1 MNFNELKKIKNDA
14 ELVNAVYNFFDEQ
27 SRLNC
32 SNAVRVEF
40 TTTVKYIEKYLKQG
54 MRILDIGAGAGEYSL
69 YFANK
74 GFAVNAVELADKNV
88 EEFRKRITDNMDI
101 DLRQGNALDLSD
113 FEDEAFDV
121 VLLFGPL
128 YHLHDEKDRNT
139 AIREAKRVL
148 KKDGT
153 IFVAF
158 INNDMVHYTE
168 WGYDPDYLLNGEYD
182 KETFKADD
190 FPFVFFNLDQC
201 REMLTCNEL
210 DIIHEIAS
218 DGMSELLE
226 DRINKLDDAG
236 YAQYLKM
243 HFFYCE
249 KPEHLGKTNHFLFV
263 GKKSGLER
271 KF

>member
-1 MNFNELKKIKNDA
+1 MDFNEMKKIENDT
-14 ELVNAVYNFFDEQ
+14 ELVNAVYNVLDES

-32 SNAVRVEF
+32 SNAARVEF
-40 TTTVKYIEKYLKQG
+40 TTTVKYIEKYLSQR

-74 GFAVNAVELADKNV
+74 GYKVSAVELADKNV
-88 EEFRKRITDNMDI
+88 AEFRKKITGSLDI
-101 DLRQGNALDLSD
+101 
-113 FEDEAFDV
+113 

-128 YHLHDEKDRNT
+128 YHLHEERDRNT
-139 AIREAKRVL
+139 AINEAKRVL

-153 IFVAF
+153 LFVAF
-158 INNDMVHYTE
+158 INNDMIHYTE
-168 WGYDPDYLLNGEYD
+168 WGYDPDYLLTGEYD
-182 KETFKADD
+182 KDTFKTND
-190 FPFVFFNLDQC
+190 FPFVFFDLKQC
-201 REMLTCNEL
+201 RGMLTGNGL

-226 DRINKLDDAG
+226 ERINQLDAAG

-249 KPEHLGKTNHFLFV
+249 RPEHLGKTNHFLFV
-263 GKKSGLER
+263 VKKAGVE
-271 KF
+271 

>member
-1 MNFNELKKIKNDA
+1 MDFNSMKKITNDT
-14 ELVNAVYNFFDEQ
+14 ELVNVLYNLFDEK

-32 SNAVRVEF
+32 SNAARVEF
-40 TTTVKYIEKYLKQG
+40 TTTVKYIEKYLRQG

-74 GFAVNAVELADKNV
+74 GYSVNSVELADKNV
-88 EEFRKRITDNMDI
+88 EEFRKKISAQIDV

-113 FEDEAFDV
+113 FQDETFDV

-128 YHLHDEKDRNT
+128 YHLHNEEDRNT

-153 IFVAF
+153 LFVAF
-158 INNDMVHYTE
+158 INNDMIPYTE
-168 WGYDPDYLLNGEYD
+168 WCYDENYLLNGDYD
-182 KETFKADD
+182 KETFKATD
-190 FPFVFFNLDQC
+190 FPFVFFNLGQC
-201 REMLTCNEL
+201 REMLTGNKL
-210 DIIHEIAS
+210 DIIHEVAS
-218 DGMSELLE
+218 DGMSELLK

-236 YAQYLKM
+236 YLQYLKM

-263 GKKSGLER
+263 VKKSTTIE
-271 KF
+271 

>member
-1 MNFNELKKIKNDA
+1 MMNLNEMKKIKDDT
-14 ELVNAVYNFFDEQ
+14 ELVNAVYSFFDEK

-32 SNAVRVEF
+32 SNAARVEF

-69 YFANK
+69 YFAKK
-74 GFAVNAVELADKNV
+74 GYRVDAVELADKNV
-88 EEFRKRITDNMDI
+88 EEFRKKITGNIDI
-101 DLRQGNALDLSD
+101 ELKQGNALDLSD
-113 FEDEAFDV
+113 FEDEAFDI

-148 KKDGT
+148 KKDG
-153 IFVAF
+153 ILFVAF
-158 INNDMVHYTE
+158 INNDMIHYTE
-168 WGYDPDYLLNGEYD
+168 WGYDPDYLLTGDYD
-182 KETFKADD
+182 KETFKTYD

-201 REMLTCNEL
+201 RGMLTDNEL

-226 DRINKLDDAG
+226 ERINQLDEAG

-243 HFFYCE
+243 HLFYCE
-249 KPEHLGKTNHFLFV
+249 RPEHLGKTNHFLFV
-263 GKKSGLER
+263 VKKRGL
-271 KF
+271 

>member
-1 MNFNELKKIKNDA
+1 MDFNEMKKIENDT
-14 ELVNAVYNFFDEQ
+14 ELVNAVYNVLDES

-32 SNAVRVEF
+32 SNVARVEF
-40 TTTVKYIEKYLKQG
+40 TTTVKYIEKYLSQR

-74 GFAVNAVELADKNV
+74 GYKVSAVELADKNV
-88 EEFRKRITDNMDI
+88 AEFRKKITGSLDI
-101 DLRQGNALDLSD
+101 
-113 FEDEAFDV
+113 

-128 YHLHDEKDRNT
+128 YHLHEERDRNT
-139 AIREAKRVL
+139 AINEAKRVL

-153 IFVAF
+153 LFVAF
-158 INNDMVHYTE
+158 INNDMIHYTE
-168 WGYDPDYLLNGEYD
+168 WGYDPDYLLTGEYD
-182 KETFKADD
+182 KDTFKTND
-190 FPFVFFNLDQC
+190 FPFVFFDLKQC
-201 REMLTCNEL
+201 RGMLTGNGL

-226 DRINKLDDAG
+226 ERINQLDAAG

-249 KPEHLGKTNHFLFV
+249 RPEHLGKTNHFLFV
-263 GKKSGLER
+263 VKKAGVE
-271 KF
+271 

>member
-1 MNFNELKKIKNDA
+1 MDFNEMKKIENDT
-14 ELVNAVYNFFDEQ
+14 ELVNAVYNVLDES

-32 SNAVRVEF
+32 SNAARVEF
-40 TTTVKYIEKYLKQG
+40 TTTVKYIEKYLSQR

-74 GFAVNAVELADKNV
+74 GYKVSAVELADKNV
-88 EEFRKRITDNMDI
+88 AEFRKKITGSLDI
-101 DLRQGNALDLSD
+101 
-113 FEDEAFDV
+113 

-128 YHLHDEKDRNT
+128 YHLHEERDRNK
-139 AIREAKRVL
+139 AINEAKRVL

-153 IFVAF
+153 LFVAF
-158 INNDMVHYTE
+158 INNDMIHYTE
-168 WGYDPDYLLNGEYD
+168 WGYDPGYLLTGEYD
-182 KETFKADD
+182 KDTFKTND
-190 FPFVFFNLDQC
+190 FPFVFFDLKQC
-201 REMLTCNEL
+201 HGMLTGNGL

-226 DRINKLDDAG
+226 ERINQLDAAG

-249 KPEHLGKTNHFLFV
+249 RPEHLGKTNHFLFV
-263 GKKSGLER
+263 VKKAGVE
-271 KF
+271 

>member
-1 MNFNELKKIKNDA
+1 MDFNEMKKIKDDA
-14 ELVNAVYNFFDEQ
+14 ELVNAVYNFFDEK
-27 SRLNC
+27 SRL
-32 SNAVRVEF
+32 SSKAARVEF
-40 TTTVKYIEKYLKQG
+40 MMTVKYIEKYLKQG

-74 GFAVNAVELADKNV
+74 GYRVNAVELADKNV
-88 EEFRKRITDNMDI
+88 EEFRKKITDNIDL

-113 FEDEAFDV
+113 FEDEIFDV

-139 AIREAKRVL
+139 VIGEAKRVL

-153 IFVAF
+153 LFVAF
-158 INNDMVHYTE
+158 INNDMLHYTE
-168 WGYDPDYLLNGEYD
+168 WSHDSNYLLTGEYD
-182 KETFKADD
+182 KETFKTND
-190 FPFVFFNLDQC
+190 FPFVFFDLNQC
-201 REMLTCNEL
+201 RKMLTSNNL
-210 DIIHEIAS
+210 TIMHEIAS

-263 GKKSGLER
+263 VKK
-271 KF
+271 